1 MSNEKLSKK
10 TLLKIAILTSIGLGG
25 AYVTLKYYRKIRP
38 KTPPD
43 QQEKPLPT
51 REKPPTELKQDS

>member
-1 MSNEKLSKK
+1 MSDEKLSKK
-10 TLLKIAILTSIGLGG
+10 TLLKIAILTGIGLGG

-51 REKPPTELKQDS
+51 REKPLPELNRGS